1 MESQSGKKVVFKYR
15 IFTNLFVNCR
25 SLWRNHSWLL
35 TVFFLS
41 LLSDAVSTIYVML
54 KFGIEIELHP
64 VIYFVSK
71 ILGPVCGP
79 LFGAVAKI
87 IAVILVAIYSKK
99 LAFYLILVATAISFL
114 AAAYNL
120 WNI

>member
-1 MESQSGKKVVFKYR
+1 M
-15 IFTNLFVNCR
+15 
-25 SLWRNHSWLL
+25 
-35 TVFFLS
+35 FFLS

-71 ILGPVCGP
+71 ILGPICGP